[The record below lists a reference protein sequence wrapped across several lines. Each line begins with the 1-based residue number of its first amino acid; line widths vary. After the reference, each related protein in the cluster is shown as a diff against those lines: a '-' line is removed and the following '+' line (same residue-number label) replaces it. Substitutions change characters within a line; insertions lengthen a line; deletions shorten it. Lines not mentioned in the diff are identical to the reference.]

1 MLAQA
6 DVWILNEFNLL
17 YYERMWT
24 AILVAAWGQDCHEC
38 DRFPVLLQLRGVG
51 DSTGES
57 IALVPTVKLISQPS
71 VDGPGE
77 TVRKNVE
84 QILEEEMQRT
94 RDLIREAAAQ
104 PSDQTAIVL
113 QAPAADADNAADEA
127 ATAGAALFAQSPA
140 PDQAALVAQHRPLTE
155 RRLLAEPIPMQIQQ
169 GMQSQHQ
176 IKHRHRHR
184 HRLQHRLWLRPEL
197 KQRTAQQRMRRVQ
210 QRRGLPPRGME
221 VQPWRKRT
229 AQQRMRRV

>member
-6 DVWILNEFNLL
+6 DIWILNEFNLL

-38 DRFPVLLQLRGVG
+38 DRFPALLQLRGVG

-57 IALVPTVKLISQPS
+57 MALLPTVKLISQPS

-104 PSDQTAIVL
+104 PSNQTAIVL

-127 ATAGAALFAQSPA
+127 ATGGAALFAQSPA
-140 PDQAALVAQHRPLTE
+140 PDQAALVAQAPASNGTATAGGADPDADPAGNAIATPDQAPAPAPAPA
-155 RRLLAEPIPMQIQQ
+155 LASAGAEAAN
-169 GMQSQHQ
+169 G
-176 IKHRHRHR
+176 
-184 HRLQHRLWLRPEL
+184 
-197 KQRTAQQRMRRVQ
+197 TAADAEGAAAAGTPAEGDGSAAVAEAN
-210 QRRGLPPRGME
+210 G
-221 VQPWRKRT
+221 T
-229 AQQRMRRV
+229 AADAEG